1 MSHSTGS
8 IRRWRLAL
16 FAAGALSQVVIAPA
30 ARAQAAQ
37 KMDAEYTALIKKEL
51 SDPRIS
57 TELVDHLPA
66 SATVPTPLKFLGH
79 IVGQR
84 GILDHA
90 ADIHRYMEAVAK
102 AAPKRA
108 KFWKIGKTEEGRD
121 MILLAI
127 ADEAT
132 LANLDRYK
140 GYLNQLTDPRKT
152 TEAQARQL
160 IHTAKPIY
168 WMTSGM
174 HSPESGGPEMLMEL
188 AYRLVVEETPFIQN
202 IRNNVITFIT
212 PVIEVDGREKYVD
225 NHYFNEKWNKDH
237 RVDSTAGGG
246 RGGGALP
253 LMYWGKYVQHDNNRD
268 GMGQF
273 LQLTQAVTRTQL
285 EWTPTIMHDLHEAQ
299 TYLYAS
305 TGTGPYNDALD
316 PVTVDEWWYLAK
328 N

>member
-1 MSHSTGS
+1 MSRFTRSL
-8 IRRWRLAL
+8 LAAAL
-16 FAAGALSQVVIAPA
+16 IAPVAGAQT
-30 ARAQAAQ
+30 Q
-37 KMDAEYTALIKKEL
+37 KIDQEYTAKIKQEL

-90 ADIHRYMEAVAK
+90 ADIHRYLEAVAK
-102 AAPKRA
+102 ASPKRA

-121 MILLAI
+121 IVLLAI

-132 LANLDRYK
+132 LAKLDTYK
-140 GYLNQLTDPRKT
+140 GYLKELTDPRKT
-152 TEAQARQL
+152 SDARAQQL
-160 IHTAKPIY
+160 IKTAKPIY
-168 WMTSGM
+168 YITSGM

-225 NHYFNEKWNKDH
+225 NHYFNERWTKDH
-237 RVDSTAGGG
+237 STGDTTAGRGG
-246 RGGGALP
+246 RGGGPLS
-253 LMYWGKYVQHDNNRD
+253 LMYWGKYVQHDNN
-268 GMGQF
+268 
-273 LQLTQAVTRTQL
+273 
-285 EWTPTIMHDLHEAQ
+285 
-299 TYLYAS
+299 
-305 TGTGPYNDALD
+305 
-316 PVTVDEWWYLAK
+316 
-328 N
+328 